1 MDKLNYSSRIKES
14 YDVVIAGAGP
24 AGCMAACHLDASFS
38 VLLIDSLPLPR
49 DKSCGG
55 ALNPYSWNFIQKFNP
70 PETFL
75 VDPKIVNFRY
85 VDWDRRIYRPT
96 ALGFRNALRYKFDA
110 WLLSLLPTH
119 IEVSGQT
126 SLKNFCP
133 VGDRL
138 KVHLVREKENLTV
151 EARHLIDACGANSK
165 TRVSLNGLDKEYYL
179 TIQYWVETTDSLEPF
194 FDCILMD
201 RVIEG
206 HAYSYIM
213 PKGNLALVGSVFYPG
228 SRGVSKKHEAVMK
241 TLNKRLKTFGPVV
254 KREAG
259 KALKVDRSKEL
270 FLGKGNVLVAGEAA
284 GFISPTSGEGISY
297 ALNSGM
303 LCAESINGANGD
315 ALSVYA
321 RKSRELTKNLKRKMN
336 KFAILEKPS
345 SRLLLSL
352 VPPSIISRVTMKL

>member
-1 MDKLNYSSRIKES
+1 MDKLNYSSKIGKS

-24 AGCMAACHLDASFS
+24 AGCMTACHLDASFS

-55 ALNPYSWNFIQKFNP
+55 ALNPYSWNFIQKFDP
-70 PETFL
+70 PESLL

-96 ALGFRNALRYKFDA
+96 ALEFRNVLRYEFDA
-110 WLLSLLPTH
+110 WLLSLLPANVK
-119 IEVSGQT
+119 VSDKT
-126 SLKNFCP
+126 SLKGFRP
-133 VGDRL
+133 DSQVIKVRL
-138 KVHLVREKENLTV
+138 ARGEKSITVRAKYLV
-151 EARHLIDACGANSK
+151 DACGANSK
-165 TRVSLNGLDKEYYL
+165 TRVRLKGLEKEYYR
-179 TIQYWVETTDSLEPF
+179 TIQYWVETTSALEPF

-201 RVIEG
+201 RVIQG

-213 PKGNLALVGSVFYPG
+213 PKGNLALVGSVFYPK
-228 SRGVSKKHEAVMK
+228 SRGVFKKHDIILEI
-241 TLNKRLKTFGPVV
+241 LNQRLKAFGPVV
-254 KREAG
+254 KKEAG
-259 KALKVDRSKEL
+259 KALKINRSKEI
-270 FLGKGNVLVAGEAA
+270 FLGERNVLVAGEAA
-284 GFISPTSGEGISY
+284 GFISPTSGEGVSY

-352 VPPSIISRVTMKL
+352 VPPSIISRATMKL